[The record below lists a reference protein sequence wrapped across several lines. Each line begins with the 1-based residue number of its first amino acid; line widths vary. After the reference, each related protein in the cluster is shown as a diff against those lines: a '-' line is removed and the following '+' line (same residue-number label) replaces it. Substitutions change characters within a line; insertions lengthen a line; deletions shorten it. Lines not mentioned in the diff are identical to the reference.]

1 MASPGPPMG
10 STLFSSAGSRTHS
23 AMYLARSRSGDGFAA
38 RQLAVAEHDVGPTL
52 LHGLHLAGE
61 GLEEGGGADDG
72 IGDVAGGGELLL
84 ELELGGLEG
93 EEGLLDAD
101 GGKEHEVLRAALA
114 GDVEDVLGSL
124 VVDVPRVLDAAG
136 ARGEAGDHDV
146 EASAVE
152 GVVADGVDGRHRAEL
167 DGGVGEERARLSLA
181 LLTTDAGLVADERGD
196 IVALRAE
203 LADDELADVA
213 GAAHDQHLRGGVL
226 LGNVRDGGS
235 DGEHAA
241 RGLGAG
247 ALRAAE
253 GRGAGA
259 IAPRAAR
266 TRTS

>member
-1 MASPGPPMG
+1 M
-10 STLFSSAGSRTHS
+10 
-23 AMYLARSRSGDGFAA
+23 
-38 RQLAVAEHDVGPTL
+38 
-52 LHGLHLAGE
+52 
-61 GLEEGGGADDG
+61 
-72 IGDVAGGGELLL
+72 
-84 ELELGGLEG
+84 
-93 EEGLLDAD
+93 
-101 GGKEHEVLRAALA
+101 LRAALA
-114 GDVEDVLGSL
+114 GDVEDVLGGL
-124 VVDVPRVLDAAG
+124 IVDVPRVLDAAG

-253 GRGAGA
+253 GRGAGGDRRAGGQGRGHPERKKARLGRDTRATVSRRARIA
-259 IAPRAAR
+259 IAPDA
-266 TRTS
+266 TSERPGVEISTVGPITASELTKTND